1 MNPLLIAGLASGLSA
16 VANAGESLFNKATGN
31 LTSKLG
37 KTGEVLE
44 SVGSDFAKHLSAQQK
59 GHLEQGKLDRPLN
72 LQEHLKSEGIFNQD
86 MLEAHTFHRSEHF
99 LGHADLAEW
108 FDSVPEGT
116 DIKLGYEEQ
125 GRITLLADNGQFCH
139 LDLETPIGKEAARL
153 FELKQLGDFSGMH
166 AGTHLNELASQLP
179 EKPQGIYHSLS

>member
-16 VANAGESLFNKATGN
+16 VASAGESLFNKATGN

-99 LGHADLAEW
+99 LGHADLAE
-108 FDSVPEGT
+108 
-116 DIKLGYEEQ
+116 
-125 GRITLLADNGQFCH
+125 
-139 LDLETPIGKEAARL
+139 
-153 FELKQLGDFSGMH
+153 
-166 AGTHLNELASQLP
+166 
-179 EKPQGIYHSLS
+179 